1 MATDIG
7 SGAKEKELKPV
18 SPRGTLAKMSPS
30 RLEYLLDR
38 AAAVFGTGGTI
49 TEFQKQTGVSY
60 DTAKGVETLYL
71 QKKREADASVA
82 QRLKAEMEREAI
94 RSRKASLGYGRE
106 LEGLLGEEIAYQKSL
121 PVSERDVGAMMKAA
135 NLLWKLRRSTTG
147 IELDED
153 QQKAQAGRTLIAAN
167 TLNVMDLGALPVP
180 AADSES
186 ADEETEVIDVEEVD
200 EW

>member
-30 RLEYLLDR
+30 RLEYLIER
-38 AAAVFGTGGTI
+38 AAAVFGAGGTI

-82 QRLKAEMEREAI
+82 QRLKAEMEGEAI
-94 RSRKASLGYGRE
+94 RSRKASLGYGRR
-106 LEGLLGEEIAYQKSL
+106 LEALLDQEITYQESL
-121 PVSERDVGAMMKAA
+121 ASSERDIGSIMKAA

-147 IELDED
+147 IELEED
-153 QQKAQAGRTLIAAN
+153 KDRAQAGRTLIATN
-167 TLNVMDLGALPVP
+167 QLNVMDLGALPAP
-180 AADSES
+180 ATDSES
-186 ADEETEVIDVEEVD
+186 DDDDSEVIDVETVD